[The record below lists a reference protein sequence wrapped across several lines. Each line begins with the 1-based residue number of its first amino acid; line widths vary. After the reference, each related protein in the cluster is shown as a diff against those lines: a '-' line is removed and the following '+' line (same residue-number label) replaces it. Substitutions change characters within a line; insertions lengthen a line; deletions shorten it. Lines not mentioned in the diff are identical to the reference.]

1 MSALIPTLRKAHM
14 LQDIFVYIMGQ
25 GSSEWKKWF
34 KEISFAKL
42 DTGQGVG

>member
-1 MSALIPTLRKAHM
+1 MSALILTLRKAHM

-25 GSSEWKKWF
+25 GSSGWKKWF
-34 KEISFAKL
+34 KEISFAKI